1 MKRNRITILILLTL
15 LLAGGIAML
24 LGSSA
29 TSRTERRALAQWP
42 SLRWADIRNGSFM
55 SKAERAAADQFPLRE
70 TFRRIKAL
78 FRHYVLLQPDS
89 QEIYLDS
96 GSAIHLESVT
106 NDAAIARNASRLAW
120 VQEQYLQNTDVTC
133 YYAVI
138 PDKGYYRTKTDY
150 PALDYSKLLQ
160 SWSLPMTYLDLFPA
174 LNLESYYRSD
184 PHWRQ
189 EALEPVVQAL
199 SEGMDF
205 SYQWDYQV
213 LEANRRFCGA
223 YAGQSQLPIEP
234 DTLRYLEND
243 TLRGCRV
250 WSLEHGDDQ
259 PVYDSAQLTSLDPY
273 SFYLS
278 GPIAL
283 QVIENPRAETDRELI
298 LFRDSFGSSLAPLLA
313 SSYAKVTLVDLR
325 YIHPEQLGDYI
336 AFTDQD
342 VLFLFSCTV
351 INQVGIFR

>member
-15 LLAGGIAML
+15 LVAGGIAML
-24 LGSSA
+24 LGHSA

-42 SLRWADIRNGSFM
+42 SLRWADIQNGSFM

-70 TFRRIKAL
+70 TFRKIKAL
-78 FRHYVLLQPDS
+78 FRHFVCLQPDS
-89 QEIYLDS
+89 QEIYLDC

-120 VQEQYLQNTDVTC
+120 VQEQYLQHTDVTC

-138 PDKGYYRTKTDY
+138 PDKGYYRTKTNY
-150 PALDYSKLLQ
+150 PALDYPKLLQ
-160 SWSLPMTYLDLFPA
+160 NWSLPMTYVDLFPT
-174 LNLESYYRSD
+174 LNLESYYRTD

-189 EALEPVVQAL
+189 ETLEPVVQAL

-205 SYQWDYQV
+205 PYRWDYQV
-213 LEANRRFCGA
+213 LEADDRFCGA
-223 YAGQSQLPIEP
+223 YAGQSQLPMEP

-243 TLRGCRV
+243 DLRGCRV
-250 WSLEHGDDQ
+250 WSLEHGDNQ

-273 SFYLS
+273 SLYLS

-283 QVIENPRAETDRELI
+283 QVIENPQAETDRELI

-336 AFTDQD
+336 TFTDQD
-342 VLFLFSCTV
+342 VLFLYSCTV